1 MNQHPLCVNIPFPAN
16 TAPSANDYVSM
27 FSDPDGDLL
36 IFAASKGVHDA
47 LAYHSA
53 DDFKPLPVIGG
64 IIMQSSIQDYA
75 EAVFIAACWE
85 STRNFR
91 HDIPSSF
98 QRPLTVCDEP
108 RVLMSLYP
116 VTAYSTCMN
125 CGDLIGSDTDG
136 RWYHVTDMGGIRE
149 RGCRA
154 ASFRTLGDYNQNLK
168 AGLMATPY

>member
-1 MNQHPLCVNIPFPAN
+1 MNQHSLCANIPFPAN
-16 TAPSANDYVSM
+16 TAPSADDYASL
-27 FSDPDGDLL
+27 FSSPDGDLL
-36 IFAASKGVHDA
+36 VFAASAGVHDA
-47 LAYHSA
+47 QAYHSEN
-53 DDFKPLPVIGG
+53 DFKSRPVIGG
-64 IIMQSSIQDYA
+64 IMQSFTLDYV

-98 QRPLTVCDEP
+98 QRPLTVCVEP

-168 AGLMATPY
+168 AGLMATPC